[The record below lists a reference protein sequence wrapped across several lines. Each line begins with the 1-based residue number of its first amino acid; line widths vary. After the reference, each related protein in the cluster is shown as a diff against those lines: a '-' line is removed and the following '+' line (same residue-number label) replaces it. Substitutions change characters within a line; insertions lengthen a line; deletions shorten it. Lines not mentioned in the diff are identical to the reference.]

1 VCTSSCHKRG
11 QATSMEAQVG
21 NSTGFVF
28 KTSNLLRASL
38 LSNNPNL
45 TRPPNTPPFK
55 SKIKVTNI
63 SNTKMIAA
71 IFLILITLLGK
82 SSAADAPQNGLLT

>member
-1 VCTSSCHKRG
+1 
-11 QATSMEAQVG
+11 MEAQAG
-21 NSTGFVF
+21 NSAGFVF

-45 TRPPNTPPFK
+45 TRPNTPPFK

>member
-1 VCTSSCHKRG
+1 
-11 QATSMEAQVG
+11 MEAQAG
-21 NSTGFVF
+21 NSAGFVF
-28 KTSNLLRASL
+28 KTSNLLRVSL

-55 SKIKVTNI
+55 SKITVTNI